1 TFTFYD
7 TNQDLEQGINPYT
20 DIENFVTNS
29 NLIHVK
35 VTNTITGCWSKTS
48 FQIYV
53 NIVPTIPVIEDY
65 TFCEIPSD
73 GLGEFI
79 FVTKDA
85 EILNGQ
91 TGKRVKYY
99 LSQEDADNRLN
110 NINKHIAYQNISN
123 PQTIYVRV
131 ENMTDEDCYN
141 TSSFTIEVGTSPE
154 YNQPIN
160 IFKCDDISNDAS
172 ELFDLGPKLD
182 EITQGVNDNL
192 VVTFHTTQE
201 DAENASN
208 EIPLQFANTVNPQQI
223 YVRIDNG
230 TICASYTSFTLNVIQ
245 VAQANLAEPLQ
256 VCDTNYDGIAIFDLT
271 LAEIEILDVRQ
282 DNIAISYYST
292 MEDLDN
298 QTNPITNPTAYTNT
312 SNPQTVFVRL
322 TNVLVNC
329 YLAIPLEL
337 IVNLPPVINPIVNV
351 DICDNTENIFDLT
364 EVNALIVNDTSN
376 RNFSYYATASDALFG
391 DNPLNTDYTY
401 TATNT
406 ALHVRVE
413 NATTGCSITHGFNLR
428 VRPLPTANTPNNLE
442 ACDDDFDGILD
453 FDLTTQN
460 TTILGGQNPSN
471 FSVSYY
477 NSFTDAETGTN
488 ALSNIYYAFNEEI
501 IYVRVENNNTGCFS
515 TTQFGVI
522 IHPRPV
528 VDIPD
533 QIICLDN
540 LPLLVSANTNNST
553 DTYLWSTNETT
564 PEINISTIG
573 TYSVTVT
580 TEFGC
585 TTTQVFNVTESQS
598 ANIEI
603 VETIDFSDP
612 NNITITVS
620 GIGNYVYQIDEETPQ
635 ESNVFENVSL
645 GYHTITVIDLNG
657 CLEVSEEVLVLD
669 FPQFV
674 TPNDDGYFDTWHI
687 TGVET
692 LPGTIIYIYDRFGK
706 QIHYLTSSSAGW
718 NGMYNNEKMPSTD
731 YWFVA
736 HVKGGGYDFEAKGH
750 FALKR

>member
-1 TFTFYD
+1 
-7 TNQDLEQGINPYT
+7 
-20 DIENFVTNS
+20 
-29 NLIHVK
+29 
-35 VTNTITGCWSKTS
+35 
-48 FQIYV
+48 
-53 NIVPTIPVIEDY
+53 
-65 TFCEIPSD
+65 
-73 GLGEFI
+73 
-79 FVTKDA
+79 
-85 EILNGQ
+85 
-91 TGKRVKYY
+91 
-99 LSQEDADNRLN
+99 
-110 NINKHIAYQNISN
+110 
-123 PQTIYVRV
+123 
-131 ENMTDEDCYN
+131 
-141 TSSFTIEVGTSPE
+141 
-154 YNQPIN
+154 
-160 IFKCDDISNDAS
+160 
-172 ELFDLGPKLD
+172 
-182 EITQGVNDNL
+182 
-192 VVTFHTTQE
+192 
-201 DAENASN
+201 
-208 EIPLQFANTVNPQQI
+208 
-223 YVRIDNG
+223 
-230 TICASYTSFTLNVIQ
+230 
-245 VAQANLAEPLQ
+245 
-256 VCDTNYDGIAIFDLT
+256 
-271 LAEIEILDVRQ
+271 
-282 DNIAISYYST
+282 
-292 MEDLDN
+292 
-298 QTNPITNPTAYTNT
+298 
-312 SNPQTVFVRL
+312 
-322 TNVLVNC
+322 
-329 YLAIPLEL
+329 
-337 IVNLPPVINPIVNV
+337 
-351 DICDNTENIFDLT
+351 
-364 EVNALIVNDTSN
+364 
-376 RNFSYYATASDALFG
+376 
-391 DNPLNTDYTY
+391 
-401 TATNT
+401 
-406 ALHVRVE
+406 
-413 NATTGCSITHGFNLR
+413 GFNLR

-598 ANIEI
+598 AYIEI

-645 GYHTITVIDLNG
+645 GYHTITVIGLNG
-657 CLEVSEEVLVLD
+657 CLEASEEVLVLD

-674 TPNDDGYFDTWHI
+674 TPSDDGYFDTWHI